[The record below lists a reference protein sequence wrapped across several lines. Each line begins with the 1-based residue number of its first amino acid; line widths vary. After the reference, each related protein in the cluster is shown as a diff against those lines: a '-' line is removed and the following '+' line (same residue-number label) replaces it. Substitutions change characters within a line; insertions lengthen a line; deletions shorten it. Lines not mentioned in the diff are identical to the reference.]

1 MREEFELE
9 LENRIKNLIWTV
21 SGDYTLD
28 VKPDI
33 ESYHRS
39 HAVGLYD
46 GIKQGAFARYFNRE
60 ELSLYLMK
68 KIYLHGEEGPLMS
81 LAQLCI
87 EWSVAERITKEREGI
102 KEIRKKAL
110 EDILE
115 MDFSRLAASEPGRLK
130 LMLFKECLNGSE
142 PATNRMRAFME
153 QVQALSDA
161 KETIE
166 LIRTIDKLYNAMVD
180 PNFEKRY
187 GNLETVLA
195 VSLEELAEFSWKD
208 YLEEEALEE
217 SFGTY
222 LEHLNEAM
230 TNLDKMELNQETK
243 KEESEEEISQKKKI
257 LVVDEEALSKMH
269 SYVQRN
275 YGIGYLSEIEE
286 KRRNLLLCRG
296 IHSDCSLYFT
306 EGVLKHAV
314 LRNYQ
319 YEYAKKQRD
328 KNRYEYYNNH
338 RMVKNNIRQL
348 SDMLKKALV
357 MRDEVQETISDRG
370 RIVPSRLWRI
380 GRSHDSRVFLKKLN
394 HDNSDFV
401 VDVLIDASGSQRKR
415 QGQVAMQAYIL
426 SEALSIANVPHRV
439 MSFCTFW
446 DYTILH
452 RFREYEDDR
461 SANENIFEYNT
472 SSNNRDGLAIKSAGY
487 ELLNREE
494 EHKILIVLSDG
505 RPYDVIL
512 NRPNARNPQPYQGKY
527 AISDTAF
534 EVRKLR
540 SKGVCVLGVFAGE
553 EKDLPAEKKIFGK
566 DFAYI
571 RDVAGFSGI
580 VGRYLLKQLEREE

>member
-243 KEESEEEISQKKKI
+243 KEESEEEISQKKKS

-275 YGIGYLSEIEE
+275 YGIGYLSETEE

-370 RIVPSRLWRI
+370 RIVPSRLWRV
-380 GRSHDSRVFLKKLN
+380 GRSHDSRVFLRKLN

-472 SSNNRDGLAIKSAGY
+472 SSNNRDGLAIKAAGY

-553 EKDLPAEKKIFGK
+553 EKDLAAEKKIFGK

>member
-87 EWSVAERITKEREGI
+87 EWSVVERITKEREGI
-102 KEIRKKAL
+102 KEIRKEAL

-166 LIRTIDKLYNAMVD
+166 LIHTIDKLYNAMVD

-222 LEHLNEAM
+222 LEHINEAM

-243 KEESEEEISQKKKI
+243 KEESEEETSQKKKI

-275 YGIGYLSEIEE
+275 YGIGYLSETEE

-380 GRSHDSRVFLKKLN
+380 GRSHDSRVFLRKLN

-472 SSNNRDGLAIKSAGY
+472 SSNNRDGLAIKAAGY

>member
-68 KIYLHGEEGPLMS
+68 KIYLQGEEGPLMS

-166 LIRTIDKLYNAMVD
+166 LIHTIDKLYNAMVD

-230 TNLDKMELNQETK
+230 TNLDKMELDQETK
-243 KEESEEEISQKKKI
+243 KEEPEVKKNYEMMDIISPMFGMHEEKKETVRIVKKNSVKKPKKKDNSLVQVISPYYGNFEEKEETDSEAVLTAVEDSKDFQDETNTDAEKTIEPEIVEEEKLPTVEDNLRNIAKIVEEEQDQLKIIEERTGEFKLDFGQKKSEEQNSLIDEIDDNMS
-257 LVVDEEALSKMH
+257 LDELM
-269 SYVQRN
+269 
-275 YGIGYLSEIEE
+275 
-286 KRRNLLLCRG
+286 
-296 IHSDCSLYFT
+296 SLY
-306 EGVLKHAV
+306 
-314 LRNYQ
+314 
-319 YEYAKKQRD
+319 
-328 KNRYEYYNNH
+328 
-338 RMVKNNIRQL
+338 
-348 SDMLKKALV
+348 
-357 MRDEVQETISDRG
+357 
-370 RIVPSRLWRI
+370 
-380 GRSHDSRVFLKKLN
+380 
-394 HDNSDFV
+394 
-401 VDVLIDASGSQRKR
+401 
-415 QGQVAMQAYIL
+415 
-426 SEALSIANVPHRV
+426 
-439 MSFCTFW
+439 
-446 DYTILH
+446 
-452 RFREYEDDR
+452 
-461 SANENIFEYNT
+461 
-472 SSNNRDGLAIKSAGY
+472 
-487 ELLNREE
+487 
-494 EHKILIVLSDG
+494 
-505 RPYDVIL
+505 
-512 NRPNARNPQPYQGKY
+512 
-527 AISDTAF
+527 
-534 EVRKLR
+534 
-540 SKGVCVLGVFAGE
+540 
-553 EKDLPAEKKIFGK
+553 EKKFK
-566 DFAYI
+566 D
-571 RDVAGFSGI
+571 
-580 VGRYLLKQLEREE
+580 

>member
-166 LIRTIDKLYNAMVD
+166 LIHTIDKLYNAMVD

-222 LEHLNEAM
+222 LEHINEAM

-243 KEESEEEISQKKKI
+243 KEESEEETSQKKKI

-275 YGIGYLSEIEE
+275 YGIGYLSETEE

-306 EGVLKHAV
+306 EGVLKHAL

-370 RIVPSRLWRI
+370 RIVPSRLWRV
-380 GRSHDSRVFLKKLN
+380 GRSHDSRVFLRKLN

-472 SSNNRDGLAIKSAGY
+472 SSNNRDGLAIKAAGY

>member
-9 LENRIKNLIWTV
+9 LENRIKNLIWMV

-110 EDILE
+110 EDTLE

-153 QVQALSDA
+153 QVQALSGA

-166 LIRTIDKLYNAMVD
+166 LIRTIDKLYNATVD

-472 SSNNRDGLAIKSAGY
+472 SSNNRDGLAIKAAGY